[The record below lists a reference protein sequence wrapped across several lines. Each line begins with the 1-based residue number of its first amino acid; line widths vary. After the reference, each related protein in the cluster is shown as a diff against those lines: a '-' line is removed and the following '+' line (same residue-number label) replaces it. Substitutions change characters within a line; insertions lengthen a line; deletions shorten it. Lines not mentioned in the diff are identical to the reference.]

1 MAVHITGRRPTIPE
15 YYEEYINNKVNLLD
29 APKQCCPFHQE
40 DTPSFSYSAEKGR
53 WRCFGGCK
61 TGGDVVDLHRKN
73 YNLSSRKE
81 AEESLD
87 ALYGVVRRKKVELVD
102 EMVMIDDEKVENE
115 EMYQRAIL
123 MATTIERQMDL
134 IYVMSKTPVDY
145 LEITQLVYSWEDEDD
160 DITFSK
166 N

>member
-1 MAVHITGRRPTIPE
+1 
-15 YYEEYINNKVNLLD
+15 
-29 APKQCCPFHQE
+29 
-40 DTPSFSYSAEKGR
+40 
-53 WRCFGGCK
+53 
-61 TGGDVVDLHRKN
+61 
-73 YNLSSRKE
+73 
-81 AEESLD
+81 
-87 ALYGVVRRKKVELVD
+87 
-102 EMVMIDDEKVENE
+102 MIDDEKVENE

-160 DITFSK
+160 GITFSK